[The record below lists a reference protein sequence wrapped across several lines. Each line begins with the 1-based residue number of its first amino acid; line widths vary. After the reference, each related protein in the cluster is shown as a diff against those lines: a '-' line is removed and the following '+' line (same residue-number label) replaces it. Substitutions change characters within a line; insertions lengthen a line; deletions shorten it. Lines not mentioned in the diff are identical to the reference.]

1 MKTMIGKISFFCL
14 LLCFCLHYTSA
25 LAADDPNYRTAEV
38 KDVNFYQPSADTNSY
53 PIISGNKV
61 KNVILLI
68 GDGMGIGHIA
78 AARIK
83 AAGPEGKLYMERLPV
98 VGIVKNHSANALIP
112 DSAAAATAL
121 AAGVK
126 TTNGMIGKTPDG
138 TKYKTILEALKEKGF
153 ATGLVVTSTIS
164 DATPASFGSHVD
176 SRSGKPEIAEQL
188 IANKINILFGGGREF
203 FLPKDAPGSRRN
215 DNKNLIKQAKDAG
228 YTYIQ
233 DSNSLKT
240 ARGKFILGLFQL
252 DALTTTKPEPT
263 LAELTQKAIELLRET
278 PKKPLLDNLFSSVFK
293 IITLGLFD
301 NDRGF
306 FLMVEGSQID
316 IAAHLDNLDEAIRQ
330 TLLFDEA
337 VKKAVDFALKDK
349 HTLVIVTADHD
360 TGGPTITGGDLTGKR
375 LNVKWISR
383 NHTGLPVIVYAF
395 GPAAQNFSG
404 TFDNTQIPK
413 KIANILHIKLP
424 VQLK

>member
-1 MKTMIGKISFFCL
+1 MKVMTGKITIFCL
-14 LLCFCLHYTSA
+14 LLCFCFHCTVVFA
-25 LAADDPNYRTAEV
+25 LDDPNYRNAAI

-68 GDGMGIGHIA
+68 GDGMGIGIIA
-78 AARIK
+78 SARIK
-83 AAGPEGKLYMERLPV
+83 AATPDGLLYMERLPV

-121 AAGVK
+121 ATGLK
-126 TTNGMIGKTPDG
+126 TNNGMIGLTPDG
-138 TKYKTILEALKEKGF
+138 CEYKTILEAARDNGF
-153 ATGLVVTSTIS
+153 KTGLVVTSTITH
-164 DATPASFGSHVD
+164 ATPAPFASHVT
-176 SRSGKPEIAEQL
+176 SRNNEAGIAEQL
-188 IANKINILFGGGREF
+188 IANKVNVLFGGGRQF
-203 FLPKDAPGSRRN
+203 FLPQSTPGSRRK
-215 DNKNLIKQAKDAG
+215 DNKSLIKQAKDAG

-233 DSNSLKT
+233 DANSLKT
-240 ARGKFILGLFQL
+240 AKGKFILGLFQL
-252 DALTTTKPEPT
+252 GHLTTQKPEPT
-263 LAELTQKAIELLRET
+263 LAELTQKAIEVLGET
-278 PKKPLLDNLFSSVFK
+278 QKKPFLEDSNAFN

-301 NDRGF
+301 KDRGF

-316 IAAHLDNLDEAIRQ
+316 FAAHLDNLDETIRQ

-337 VKKAVDFALKDK
+337 VEQAVDFALKDRQ
-349 HTLVIVTADHD
+349 TLVIVTADHD

-375 LNVKWISR
+375 LNVKWTSKD
-383 NHTGLPVIVYAF
+383 HTGLPVILYAF
-395 GPAAQNFSG
+395 GPAARNFSG
-404 TFDNTQIPK
+404 TYDNTDIPK